1 MESASWF
8 EEMKRRRVFRTLVG
22 YGVVAFAVLQVAEP
36 VMHGLN
42 LPEWVLSATVVGL
55 GIGFAFAIVLA
66 WALDVRGGRIER
78 TAPTP
83 SRRLVLLLV
92 VIGLAIGAPGVG
104 WYFWKAHRTAAARAD
119 RASIA
124 VLPFADL
131 SPGKDQDWMCDGI
144 AEEIIDALCSVT
156 GLRVASRSAS
166 FQFKGKAADVR
177 SMTRALG
184 VGTLLE
190 GSVRKVDDRLRVSAR
205 LVSSDGYE
213 LWSDRFDRRV
223 QDAFAIQEEI
233 ARSVVSAL
241 SLRVS
246 PDEAGRLR
254 RTGTANP
261 QAYETYLRGR
271 QHFRALGSS
280 NVELARQM
288 FRRAIALDGTFAQA
302 HAGLAE
308 TDMNVLQW
316 LLASKEEQPAI
327 RAEALA
333 ASEQALRLD
342 PQLGEAHV
350 ARANVLAVLG
360 RNDEA
365 DESFRKAIAL
375 APGLRDAWYS
385 YARYL
390 FSARRDRDAVRAYE
404 EAARLNPDDYDALTL
419 LSMPY
424 ERIGQQGKAREAR
437 QRAIDAAN
445 RVLRASPDDIRA
457 RYLSGSLLVQLGKR
471 QEGLARLEE
480 AVAIQP
486 TDFAVL
492 YNAACGYAI
501 AGNSQKALD
510 LLDRAVGTGKGFRAW
525 MEHDPDLDAIRELSR
540 FKEILAR
547 LPP

>member
-1 MESASWF
+1 M
-8 EEMKRRRVFRTLVG
+8 
-22 YGVVAFAVLQVAEP
+22 
-36 VMHGLN
+36 
-42 LPEWVLSATVVGL
+42 
-55 GIGFAFAIVLA
+55 
-66 WALDVRGGRIER
+66 
-78 TAPTP
+78 
-83 SRRLVLLLV
+83 
-92 VIGLAIGAPGVG
+92 
-104 WYFWKAHRTAAARAD
+104 
-119 RASIA
+119 
-124 VLPFADL
+124 
-131 SPGKDQDWMCDGI
+131 
-144 AEEIIDALCSVT
+144 
-156 GLRVASRSAS
+156 
-166 FQFKGKAADVR
+166 
-177 SMTRALG
+177 
-184 VGTLLE
+184 
-190 GSVRKVDDRLRVSAR
+190 
-205 LVSSDGYE
+205 
-213 LWSDRFDRRV
+213 
-223 QDAFAIQEEI
+223 
-233 ARSVVSAL
+233 
-241 SLRVS
+241 
-246 PDEAGRLR
+246 
-254 RTGTANP
+254 
-261 QAYETYLRGR
+261 YLRGR

-437 QRAIDAAN
+437 QRAIDAAD

-471 QEGLARLEE
+471 QEGLPAHDAPEGL
-480 AVAIQP
+480 ASNQ
-486 TDFAVL
+486 
-492 YNAACGYAI
+492 G
-501 AGNSQKALD
+501 AL
-510 LLDRAVGTGKGFRAW
+510 
-525 MEHDPDLDAIRELSR
+525 
-540 FKEILAR
+540 
-547 LPP
+547 